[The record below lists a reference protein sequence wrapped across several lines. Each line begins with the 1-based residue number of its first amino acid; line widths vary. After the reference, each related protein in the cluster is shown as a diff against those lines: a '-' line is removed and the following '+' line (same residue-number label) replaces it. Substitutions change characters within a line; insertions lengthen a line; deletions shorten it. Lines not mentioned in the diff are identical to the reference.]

1 MDKAIKNTISHRY
14 KAIVCMKE
22 YFSSQKRPISPDQVD
37 DNDKKSK
44 LEK

>member
-14 KAIVCMKE
+14 KAIRSMNE
-22 YFSSQKRPISPDQVD
+22 YFSSQKRPTLSEEPADS
-37 DNDKKSK
+37 KKSK